1 MHSFLS
7 DLYLFAHLVAKV
19 LWMTGLGP
27 GIALALAAEEFPY
40 LIPRIQSPD
49 QIAALRR
56 CKSKDAYKALVREL
70 ERVAERSRQAGLKAK
85 QTANR
90 KKAA

>member
-1 MHSFLS
+1 M
-7 DLYLFAHLVAKV
+7 
-19 LWMTGLGP
+19 
-27 GIALALAAEEFPY
+27 Y
-40 LIPRIQSPD
+40 LIPRTRSQAE
-49 QIAALRR
+49 IAAPRR